1 MSCRSFDISALLSFV
16 RFLNSLISCSLL
28 EIFLG
33 FFCTSAYSFSY
44 SFLANIFDYCLFTN
58 EALYRMRTHNSHTL
72 VQHNSRD
79 LYSLLMVNR
88 TMTVPYQLSSRELV
102 DQCSSSHNLNW
113 LTSSSSHDL
122 NWLTIAKYS
131 QGKNDDIKIILF

>member
-79 LYSLLMVNR
+79 LYSLLMVNALVYKNTIDR
-88 TMTVPYQLSSRELV
+88 PLSQNSDKKFYQFHQSLRISLFRSLCSRREL
-102 DQCSSSHNLNW
+102 
-113 LTSSSSHDL
+113 
-122 NWLTIAKYS
+122 
-131 QGKNDDIKIILF
+131 